1 MNQGLIRRR
10 LWKPGRMATT
20 PEEHAVRADML
31 IRDGV
36 EYCEAVEQSYEAY
49 LKAANAANFEIEK
62 LMQNARN
69 N

>member
-1 MNQGLIRRR
+1 
-10 LWKPGRMATT
+10 MATT
-20 PEEHAVRADML
+20 PEEHAIRADML